1 MVSQDNRMTGK
12 IRLYIS
18 EDLSERRN
26 CSLIKS
32 QHHYLR
38 NVMRCQ
44 SGEPILVFNGR
55 DGEWLAEISQI
66 DKKAAVIQVRSQT
79 RPQSFNPDIHVL
91 FAPVKKARLD
101 YMVQKATEMGASS
114 LVPVMTQ
121 YTQKTRLNYERLKAN
136 MVEAAEQCNLLNVPE
151 LCEAIN
157 LEQALQKLD
166 NTSPAR
172 SLIFCD
178 ESAGAML
185 TKDSRDALEAIK
197 SQPVAVLIGPEGGF
211 SSAERLKL
219 YARPDTL
226 TISLGPRILRADTAL
241 VAALSLCQMT
251 IGDWV

>member
-1 MVSQDNRMTGK
+1 MALQDNQMIGK

-18 EDLSERRN
+18 EDLSVGRN
-26 CSLIKS
+26 CSLNKG

-55 DGEWLAEISQI
+55 DGEWLAEISQL
-66 DKKAAVIQVRSQT
+66 DKKAAVIQVQSQT
-79 RPQSFNPDIHVL
+79 RPQSFTPDIHLL

-121 YTQKTRLNYERLKAN
+121 YTQNARLNYERLKAN

-151 LCEAIN
+151 LCEAVD
-157 LEQALQKLD
+157 LEQALEKL
-166 NTSPAR
+166 NETTPFR
-172 SLIFCD
+172 SLVFCD
-178 ESAGAML
+178 EDAGPVL
-185 TKDSRDALEAIK
+185 TKASREALEAIK
-197 SQPVAVLIGPEGGF
+197 NQPVAVLIGPEGGF
-211 SSAERLKL
+211 SPAERQKL
-219 YARPDTL
+219 HARPDTL
-226 TISLGPRILRADTAL
+226 IISLGPRILRADTAL

-251 IGDWV
+251 LGDWV